1 MAKALLYGLLLA
13 ILAVSPFI
21 GTVSLDPAELLNPD
35 ALSHRVFFDLRLPRI
50 GLAFFAGASL
60 ALSGLLFQNIF
71 RNVLMTPYT
80 LGVSGGA
87 VLGAGIAI
95 KLGLGTLLFGIAAV
109 SLFGFLGAVLT
120 VMLLVWL
127 SRYLRHGA
135 QVSLLLLG
143 IALSFFY
150 TSALM
155 LLYFISDF
163 VETATIMRFT
173 MGSLSTIGYR
183 WLLPV
188 AVTALLLLGFVWLR
202 RFELQLLGVSDI
214 NAQLKGVDTRRLG
227 IQLLL
232 AASLAVGTLVS
243 VTGPIGFVGLIVPH
257 IVRLVYRR
265 SVERLI
271 LPTFVLGGLFL
282 VAADALGRI
291 IGGGSEIPIS
301 IITALVGGPFFIYLI
316 LKSGK

>member
-1 MAKALLYGLLLA
+1 MAKALLYLLLLA
-13 ILAVSPFI
+13 ILCIAPFI
-21 GTVSLDPAELLNPD
+21 GTVPLEPSQLFAADSLT
-35 ALSHRVFFDLRLPRI
+35 HRVFFDLRLPRI
-50 GLAFFAGASL
+50 GLAFFAGATL

-95 KLGLGTLLFGIAAV
+95 KLGLGTLFFGIAAV
-109 SLFGFLGAVLT
+109 SFFGFLGAVLT
-120 VMLLVWL
+120 IVLLVWL
-127 SRYLRHGA
+127 ARYLRHGA

-155 LLYFISDF
+155 LLYFVSDF
-163 VETATIMRFT
+163 VETTTIMRFT
-173 MGSLSTIGYR
+173 MGSLATIGYR

-188 AVTALLLLGFVWLR
+188 AVTALLLLGYVWLKR
-202 RFELQLLGVSDI
+202 YELQLLGVSDI
-214 NAQLKGVDTRRLG
+214 NAQLKGVDTKRLS
-227 IQLLL
+227 IRLLL

-257 IVRLVYRR
+257 VVRLLYRQ

-271 LPTFVLGGLFL
+271 VPTFVLGGLLL
-282 VAADALGRI
+282 VAADMLGRL